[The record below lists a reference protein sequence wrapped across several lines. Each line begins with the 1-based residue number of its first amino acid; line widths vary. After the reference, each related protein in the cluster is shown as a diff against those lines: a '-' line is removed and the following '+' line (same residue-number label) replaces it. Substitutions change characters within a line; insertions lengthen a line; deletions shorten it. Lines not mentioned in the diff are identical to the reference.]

1 MTLKRGRLSTEDEE
15 FILSNFNSMSID
27 EIASTI
33 NREAET
39 VKRYIR
45 NKKLSLVR
53 TKEEEETHERLLATL
68 RQRPYWSELK
78 KTLFDDEI
86 IYFEQNW
93 INFILDLAED
103 ISFAEELI
111 LADWIVTRI
120 LHLRSM
126 QQQKA
131 AMDEITRIQR
141 ELTQAYAGDK
151 DDPQVLAT
159 ISAGETQLAM
169 AKSSVA
175 QITRDA
181 DKLFKQAEHMHKSL
195 KTDRQERRDI
205 KTTAD
210 TYWDYVAQLDNEK
223 FLKEEGRQAELM
235 RLAAKKAKLKLMEN
249 HKYLDGEVSPVLLS
263 DDSILLDDED
273 EEYGEDTHLE

>member
-1 MTLKRGRLSTEDEE
+1 
-15 FILSNFNSMSID
+15 MSID